1 MADHAFLS
9 ASSSPR
15 WIVCPPSAKFNA
27 TETDTVSAY
36 AAQGTDAHTLCE
48 YKVLKSLGR
57 KIRDPTEDL
66 TYFDKEMADCTDS
79 YQQYVSEQIIQAKEH
94 CKDPIVLVEQR
105 LDFSKWVP
113 QGFGTGDCV
122 IVSDD
127 VLTIIDFK
135 YGIGVLVEA
144 ERNPQLMCYALGA
157 LQLFDGIYDINKI
170 AMSIF
175 QPRREHISTYEITKE
190 DLLEWADT
198 VLAPAA
204 QLAAKGEGEFKA
216 GEHCRFCKVKATC
229 RKRAEYNLELARYD
243 FEMPSN
249 LEDNEIE
256 AILSKADELTA
267 WCSDVKEYALQ
278 EAING
283 KQWKDWKAVEG
294 RSNRKYTDETAV
306 ADKVKNAGYDPF
318 EHKVMGITAMT
329 KLLGR
334 AKFEELLGGLI
345 EKPKGRPTLVPMSD
359 KRPAITK
366 AAEAAEDF
374 KEDNL
379 NGKVY

>member
-15 WIVCPPSAKFNA
+15 WIVCPPSAKLNA
-27 TETDTVSAY
+27 AAADKVSEY

-48 YKVLKSLGR
+48 YKVLKFLGR
-57 KIRDPTEDL
+57 NIRDPTEDL

-79 YQQYVSEQIIQAKEH
+79 YQQYISEQIIKVKEH

-144 ERNPQLMCYALGA
+144 ERNPQLLCYSLGA
-157 LQLFDGIYDINKI
+157 LELFDGIYDINKI
-170 AMSIF
+170 VMTIF

-190 DLLEWADT
+190 ELLEWADT

-249 LEDNEIE
+249 LNDDEIE
-256 AILSKADELTA
+256 AILSKADELAA

-278 EAING
+278 EAVKG

-294 RSNRKYTDETAV
+294 RSNRKYTNETAV
-306 ADKVKNAGYDPF
+306 ADTVKNAGFDPF

-334 AKFEELLGGLI
+334 AKFEELLGSLI

-374 KEDNL
+374 KEEN
-379 NGKVY
+379 